1 MCRERR
7 VLCFPTVLVHEEV
20 LPPPAAPAALRPYLH
35 RAWSR
40 HSRWLH
46 VPGPGTNALTP
57 GGVSNRNL
65 FSLSSGGRSC
75 KIEAWGAW
83 FPLRLR
89 RAPVPGLPPRL
100 LVVCCASLGF
110 LRVTPGF
117 PAHGVLSV
125 RPAVVME
132 RGSPFAVMWDLL
144 QCDLILTDGT
154 GDGPV
159 SRRARAVR
167 QWWRGRNSTHDF
179 SPRAT
184 CRLTHPF
191 SGRGV
196 PPAGPR
202 GSSGPA
208 LLCFFMPRGPGSH
221 PSVRAW
227 RRAFGEAG
235 RGAVFPNV
243 PCRHFPEVPLP
254 LALRV
259 KEQKPPLFS
268 GPVHFRG
275 FAIS

>member
-1 MCRERR
+1 MTRRTQPPPCPPALKREGGRGRGTVGHGRGWENQLTEVDGRKASSSGPAQEVHAATRAGRPAMCRERR

-20 LPPPAAPAALRPYLH
+20 LPPPAAPAALSPCLH

-46 VPGPGTNALTP
+46 DPGPGTNALTP

-75 KIEAWGAW
+75 KIKAWGAW

-132 RGSPFAVMWDLL
+132 RGSPFAVMWDE
-144 QCDLILTDGT
+144 
-154 GDGPV
+154 GPP
-159 SRRARAVR
+159 SC
-167 QWWRGRNSTHDF
+167 S
-179 SPRAT
+179 AT
-184 CRLTHPF
+184 
-191 SGRGV
+191 
-196 PPAGPR
+196 
-202 GSSGPA
+202 SS
-208 LLCFFMPRGPGSH
+208 
-221 PSVRAW
+221 
-227 RRAFGEAG
+227 
-235 RGAVFPNV
+235 
-243 PCRHFPEVPLP
+243 
-254 LALRV
+254 
-259 KEQKPPLFS
+259 
-268 GPVHFRG
+268 
-275 FAIS
+275 